1 MNTNDDDVDDVSTDT
16 DEEYRDLLKSLESK
30 YAQQKKRRRA
40 EVIAAAA
47 AAATSIDNDDDVVE
61 IEPPKAKKPKR
72 IKSVEEK
79 YEMKMK
85 LFRKNFSDQ
94 LEQMTLDNIILLRT
108 TTKESLQRLFNNTQA
123 VCVNAT
129 HLRASRAG
137 AGGGGAARSVGA
149 GGASATLE
157 TWLDNKNNLYV
168 GRHGRVPIGRG
179 DNKRIFVYKGS
190 IWANPFSVK
199 EYGLANALELYK
211 QYLVETGLDQII
223 ETLLGKN
230 LGCWCEPGNDCHAGI
245 LIEMLREKYGHS

>member
-1 MNTNDDDVDDVSTDT
+1 MNTNDDDVSTDT
-16 DEEYRDLLKSLESK
+16 DEEYRGLLKSLESK
-30 YAQQKKRRRA
+30 YAQQKKRLRD
-40 EVIAAAA
+40 EVIATAA
-47 AAATSIDNDDDVVE
+47 AAATSIDDDDDVVE
-61 IEPPKAKKPKR
+61 IEPPKAKKPKK

-94 LEQMTLDNIILLRT
+94 LERMTLDNINLLQIT
-108 TTKESLQRLFNNTQA
+108 PKESLQRLFNNTQA

-129 HLRASRAG
+129 HLRG
-137 AGGGGAARSVGA
+137 ATGAAG
-149 GGASATLE
+149 ATLE
-157 TWLDNKNNLYV
+157 TWLENKNNLYV

-179 DNKRIFVYKGS
+179 DDKRIFVYKGS

-199 EYGLANALELYK
+199 EYGLANALDLYK
-211 QYLVETGLDQII
+211 QYLVETGLDQVI

-245 LIEMLREKYGHS
+245 LIEMLREKYGRS

>member
-1 MNTNDDDVDDVSTDT
+1 MNTNDDDVSTDT
-16 DEEYRDLLKSLESK
+16 DEEYRDVLKSLESK
-30 YAQQKKRRRA
+30 YAQQKKRLRA

-47 AAATSIDNDDDVVE
+47 AAATSIDDDDDVVE
-61 IEPPKAKKPKR
+61 IEPPKAKKPKKT
-72 IKSVEEK
+72 KSVEEK

-94 LEQMTLDNIILLRT
+94 LEQMTLDNINLLRT
-108 TTKESLQRLFNNTQA
+108 TPKESLQRLFNNTQA

-129 HLRASRAG
+129 HLRASA
-137 AGGGGAARSVGA
+137 GGGAASGGARSTGA
-149 GGASATLE
+149 GGTSATLE

-179 DNKRIFVYKGS
+179 EDKRIFVYKGS

-199 EYGLANALELYK
+199 EYGLDNALALYSR
-211 QYLVETGLDQII
+211 YLVETGLDQVV
-223 ETLLGKN
+223 ESLLGKN

-245 LIEMLREKYGHS
+245 LIEMLREKYGRS